1 MKIAVLIPC
10 YNEALTISK
19 VVTDFREA
27 LPEAMIYVGDNNS
40 TDDSAIK
47 AQEAGAEVIR
57 ESQQGK
63 GFVVRSLFAKIEADI
78 YVLVD
83 GDDTYP
89 ATDVDS
95 LILPIKEHKAD
106 MVVGDRLSTTYFNEN
121 RRPMHNF
128 GNKLMRRLIN
138 LLFSC
143 RIKDVFSG
151 YRAFSRDFV
160 KNFPVLSEG
169 FEIETEMT
177 VHALDRK
184 YAIAQ
189 VPVMYRDRPQ
199 GSSSKLNTISDG
211 IRVLKTMTLL
221 FKDYKPMAFFSALA
235 LLLFVIATILVIPI
249 FVEYWHTHLVPRF
262 PTLIV
267 GCFIYLSAILL
278 VIAGIILDT
287 IAKSNRR
294 LYEMLRLHR
303 E

>member
-10 YNEALTISK
+10 YNEVLTISK

-89 ATDVDS
+89 ANDVGS
-95 LILPIKEHKAD
+95 LILPIIEHKAD

-211 IRVLKTMTLL
+211 IRVLKMMTLL

-287 IAKSNRR
+287 IAKNNRR
-294 LYEMLRLHR
+294 LYEVLRLHR